1 MSQFL
6 RDYFHAGGDESGLP
20 LEELQ
25 TQAYQDILRIR
36 IFYDWTT
43 DDLMEVSIQ
52 ESIPLFAQPLPRNVS
67 RTSKRL
73 SRPCTLAELGAR
85 P

>member
-1 MSQFL
+1 MRISEYQFL

-36 IFYDWTT
+36 IFYDWNT
-43 DDLMEVSIQ
+43 DDLMEVRDFPSMW
-52 ESIPLFAQPLPRNVS
+52 P
-67 RTSKRL
+67 T
-73 SRPCTLAELGAR
+73 
-85 P
+85 